1 MYPGVNI
8 YCFENSRICEC
19 SQHYCLCKIE
29 KTCLFFYFPGFMIIK
44 ITFSFMFR
52 VRNMSTVV
60 LFSQYSSLTAFLQT
74 PMWNGI
80 EFEVGSFSCK
90 NCQQDSPVSYLAFLK
105 ESSIYIGSIYSLSV
119 LKFPMLKPLGCFK
132 HIWNLAET
140 WQRMTFLE
148 EGRALVFWRGLW
160 EFGSMKTL
168 ALVKKDT
175 RWV

>member
-1 MYPGVNI
+1 MYPAVNI

-52 VRNMSTVV
+52 VRNMSMVV

-132 HIWNLAET
+132 HEKRGRDWPFSKKTEL
-140 WQRMTFLE
+140 WFSGGDCGSLE
-148 EGRALVFWRGLW
+148 VW
-160 EFGSMKTL
+160 KH
-168 ALVKKDT
+168 
-175 RWV
+175 